1 MGIQEPGVPGY
12 PPITQWV
19 GENIAAIRLR
29 KGRHLLYRD
38 ATSPGQSGSPLY
50 YIDEDKKKAFVVATH
65 VGGNRIIGNSA
76 VPISNHMKT
85 FKTWTDQPTS
95 SGKLTLSTYI
105 LL

>member
-1 MGIQEPGVPGY
+1 MGIQEHGVPGY

-19 GENIAAIRLR
+19 GEITAASRLW
-29 KGRHLLYRD
+29 KGRHILYRD

-50 YIDEDKKKAFVVATH
+50 YIDDDKKKAFVVATH

-85 FKTWTDQPTS
+85 FKTWPDQPTS
-95 SGKLTLSTYI
+95 SGKLTLSTDI
-105 LL
+105 LI